1 MKSINVLIIEDD
13 TVFYRLLNSLVIS
26 STISNVNVSII
37 LRANSILQ
45 TKMLKQLG
53 YCPDLIILD
62 LNIIDSIG
70 IATFKRI
77 SAEFNQSAIIIVSS
91 IEEQNIIH
99 ELKRKGAKRY
109 ITKDELNSDMLKS
122 AMAECLHQ

>member
-26 STISNVNVSII
+26 STLSKLNVSII
-37 LRANSILQ
+37 LRANSIIQ

-53 YCPDLIILD
+53 YCPDIIILD
-62 LNIIDSIG
+62 LNIIDSFG
-70 IATFKRI
+70 MATFKKI
-77 SAEFNQSAIIIVSS
+77 SAEFNHSSVIIVSS

-99 ELKRKGAKRY
+99 ELKRKGAKEY
-109 ITKDELNSDMLKS
+109 IIKDRLNSDTLKS
-122 AMAECLHQ
+122 AIEECLLH